1 MKEKLIISIMQGM
14 LSSLDNKQLDML
26 RDVLT
31 TSLDKYDVVENNSH
45 ASS

>member
-31 TSLDKYDVVENNSH
+31 TSLDKYDVV
-45 ASS
+45 